1 MDYKKTFYE
10 LFLLYPS
17 EELENTEDE
26 GYNIKQE
33 VITSRNSEEVLEVIT

>member
-1 MDYKKTFYE
+1 MDYNKTFYE
-10 LFLLYPS
+10 LFLLYLS